1 MYPFSVG
8 TILLGSSAVTPPA
21 LLELVVAPPELV
33 APAELVVVP
42 PAVVAPP
49 ELVAPPVLAVVPPA
63 VVAPPELVAPPVLA
77 VVPPAVVAPPDVVVP
92 PAVVTPPAL
101 VVPPVL
107 VVPPAVVTPPEVVP
121 PTGEVTPPA
130 LVVPPGL
137 PPVSVAPPVFWTI
150 APPVSWT
157 VAPPVSCTV
166 APPTL
171 VAPPAPDV
179 PATLVLPAGDDWP
192 ATEVVPGDPP
202 PEEQDAATSAKLATQ
217 RVFKV
222 NRFIGCL
229 LGNIVRASPG
239 RNPCDAVSLAVVAR
253 CNSALNFRS
262 AKNYTASPA
271 SIGRLFI
278 HLGVAAER
286 ASLWALQR

>member
-1 MYPFSVG
+1 
-8 TILLGSSAVTPPA
+8 
-21 LLELVVAPPELV
+21 
-33 APAELVVVP
+33 
-42 PAVVAPP
+42 VVAPP

-77 VVPPAVVAPPDVVVP
+77 VVPPAVVAPPE
-92 PAVVTPPAL
+92 
-101 VVPPVL
+101 L
-107 VVPPAVVTPPEVVP
+107 VVPPAVVALVVP
-121 PTGEVTPPA
+121 PGLVVPPVLAVELALVPAAGVVTPPVSA
-130 LVVPPGL
+130 TPPVSIAIVPPGL
-137 PPVSVAPPVFWTI
+137 PPVSVEPPVW
-150 APPVSWT
+150 AT
-157 VAPPVSCTV
+157 VEPPVSCTV

-192 ATEVVPGDPP
+192 ATGVVPGDPP

-217 RVFKV
+217 RIFKV
-222 NRFIGCL
+222 DRFIGGL

-239 RNPCDAVSLAVVAR
+239 RNPCDAVSLAVVVG

-271 SIGRLFI
+271 SIGRLFV
-278 HLGVAAER
+278 HLEVAAER
-286 ASLWALQR
+286 MNPWALPRWRTALLCLIGQRGLADSGRGDAESSADM